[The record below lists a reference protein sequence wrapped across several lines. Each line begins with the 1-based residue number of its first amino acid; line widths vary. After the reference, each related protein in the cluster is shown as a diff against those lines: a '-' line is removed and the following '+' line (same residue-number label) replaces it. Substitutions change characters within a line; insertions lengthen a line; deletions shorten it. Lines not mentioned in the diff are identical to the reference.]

1 MTTYVI
7 AYEDFKYGT
16 CCCKYEA
23 TDIIHAMNQFEWDGN
38 DLEDI
43 ISITVGK

>member
-1 MTTYVI
+1 MTYVI
-7 AYEDFKYGT
+7 AYESFKYGT

-23 TDIIHAMNQFEWDGN
+23 TDFLRAINQFELDGN